1 MKILGF
7 LIIMG
12 LLAVAF
18 VLLFGFSVLRMLL
31 NALFGTRPNPR
42 NTASSNQQKAKQT
55 TKQTNASPS
64 VKKIFTR
71 EDGEYVD
78 FEEIKD

>member
-1 MKILGF
+1 MKIVGF

-18 VLLFGFSVLRMLL
+18 VLLFGFSVVRMFL
-31 NALFGTRPNPR
+31 NALFGTRPNPPR
-42 NTASSNQQKAKQT
+42 STTSNQQKAKQT
-55 TKQTNASPS
+55 TKQSTSSSA
-64 VKKIFTR
+64 KKIFPR
-71 EDGEYVD
+71 EEGEYVD